1 MGIFVAISSQP
12 LIYYKKP
19 NEVGSP
25 NCTIKVGITP
35 YDQKL
40 AENWNLRLNP
50 SIFSRLKISG
60 YQKLWFPCIIIY
72 SIFSLIL

>member
-40 AENWNLRLNP
+40 AEN
-50 SIFSRLKISG
+50 
-60 YQKLWFPCIIIY
+60 
-72 SIFSLIL
+72 